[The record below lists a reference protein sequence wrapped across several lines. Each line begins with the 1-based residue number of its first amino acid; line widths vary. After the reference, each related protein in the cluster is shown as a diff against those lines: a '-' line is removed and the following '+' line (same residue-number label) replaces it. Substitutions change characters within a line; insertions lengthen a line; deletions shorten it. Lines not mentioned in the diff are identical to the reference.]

1 MLKQFADR
9 QKILQFAAEHY
20 QTKPD
25 YPWQRTPD
33 CAVLRCPNGKWYG
46 LIMPVQRCKVTG
58 TAEDICDILNV
69 KCDPMMLGSV
79 VLQKGFYP
87 AYHMNKNS
95 WISILLDGS
104 VPLERVTAALQMS
117 YALVAGRSGGKH
129 PRTEPKAWLVPA
141 NPKYE
146 NLAQTLAVTGE
157 SLWKQS
163 GNFIIGDTVYIYEGK
178 PIGAVTYACE
188 VTETG
193 IPCHFNQGG
202 LHMET
207 VIRLKLLASY
217 PQTQFPLERL
227 RDYGVVSVR
236 GPRGVPGDLL
246 AALLREG
253 KAFRK

>member
-1 MLKQFADR
+1 MKTAYADR
-9 QKILQFAAEHY
+9 QRILQFAAENY
-20 QTKPD
+20 QTVPD

-33 CAVLRCPNGKWYG
+33 CAVLRCPNDKWYG
-46 LIMPVQRCKVTG
+46 LIMPVPRCKVTG
-58 TAEDICDILNV
+58 TSEEICDIMNV

-79 VLQKGFYP
+79 VLQKGFFP

-104 VPLERVTAALQMS
+104 VPLERVTAALKMS
-117 YALVAGRSGGKH
+117 YALVSGSSGGKH
-129 PRTEPKAWLVPA
+129 PRTQPKAWLVPA

-146 NLAQTLAVTGE
+146 NLAETLAVTGE

-163 GNFIIGDTVYIYEGK
+163 GKFIVGDTVYIYEGK

-188 VTETG
+188 VTEIN
-193 IPCHFNQGG
+193 IPYHFNQGG

-207 VIRLKLLASY
+207 VIRLKLLAGY

-236 GPRGVPGDLL
+236 GPRGVPDDLL
-246 AALLREG
+246 SALLREG
-253 KAFRK
+253 KPFGT